1 MSIYEEWKK
10 DVEEK
15 LGKLRLDKIPAVVK
29 RCPKCNSLSLEFDQ
43 KTGRIFCTKCG
54 FEQSFPKYK
63 RC

>member
-1 MSIYEEWKK
+1 MVIYEEWKK

-15 LGKLRLDKIPAVVK
+15 LREVGLDKIPTIVK

-54 FEQSFPKYK
+54 FEMFFPK
-63 RC
+63 

>member
-1 MSIYEEWKK
+1 MSIYKEWKK

-15 LGKLRLDKIPAVVK
+15 LKEVGLDKIPIIVK

-54 FEQSFPKYK
+54 FEMFFPK
-63 RC
+63 

>member
-1 MSIYEEWKK
+1 MVIYEEWKK

-15 LGKLRLDKIPAVVK
+15 LREAGLDKIPAVVK

-54 FEQSFPKYK
+54 FEVFLPK
-63 RC
+63 